1 MLDVL
6 SAVVKRCTFQD
17 AKNTGKDPCL
27 LGPPSLEFAPYSRVP
42 GSRIRKDGRQGTI
55 DQDPEFIDFL
65 QRLTEPVTRSNN
77 NDEGVEGI
85 DARPAKITTTPL
97 VEYLKE
103 KKANKAKEVATPKTT
118 KAQSKPDTKDS
129 KAEKIDPRKVS
140 IAKKEAQRS
149 PEKSKTEK
157 AAQDAV
163 KAVNKPVAALKGKS
177 EASEP
182 ASPSSKAPIGAPVT
196 VKRERERGS
205 ASAAARILQRD
216 LGLGPPRGDRR
227 TSRSANLTIKPA
239 GGVETGQKAM
249 PVPTS
254 PAIQSSNKLPEVTTP
269 TASTPV
275 QVATPSPKVAI
286 APPTGPRISKPHTPT
301 TQPVSRPVPAP
312 SGRPSRPSPSPTAG
326 ARSAFLKHANFSQ
339 GITEESL
346 YTAFGTF
353 GTVSRCE
360 IDRKKGFGYVDFED
374 AESLKKAI
382 TASPVKVGDKGGQV
396 VVLENKG
403 AKTKTRTSA
412 QQTAQG
418 SGKPPPQPQT
428 PPATPT
434 KPAEV
439 ASAPAA
445 LTVTATAAATAPR
458 GSHAPFRGGSQQN
471 GGRVGY
477 VGPPRGGFNRAAGR
491 GARANFRGRGI
502 FDNSRGGGQANGKST
517 GSTVATSPAPGPAS
531 EPTSAAAEAKVGGP
545 GE

>member
-17 AKNTGKDPCL
+17 AKNTGKDLCL

-77 NDEGVEGI
+77 IDEGVEGI
-85 DARPAKITTTPL
+85 DPRPAKITTTPL

-103 KKANKAKEVATPKTT
+103 KKANRAKEGATPKTA
-118 KAQSKPDTKDS
+118 KAQTKSDAKDA
-129 KAEKIDPRKVS
+129 KAEKIDPKKVS

-149 PEKSKTEK
+149 PEKARIEK

-163 KAVNKPVAALKGKS
+163 KVVNKPVAALKGKS

-182 ASPSSKAPIGAPVT
+182 VSPSSKAPISAPVT

-205 ASAAARILQRD
+205 ASAAAKILQRD
-216 LGLGPPRGDRR
+216 LGLGPARGDRR

-239 GGVETGQKAM
+239 GGVDTSQKAV

-254 PAIQSSNKLPEVTTP
+254 PAIQSSDKLPEVTTS
-269 TASTPV
+269 TTPV
-275 QVATPSPKVAI
+275 RAATPSPKVAI

-301 TQPVSRPVPAP
+301 TQPVSRPVSAP
-312 SGRPSRPSPSPTAG
+312 SGRPSRPPPSPSAG

-339 GITEESL
+339 GVTEESL
-346 YTAFGTF
+346 YTAFCTF

-360 IDRKKGFGYVDFED
+360 IDRKKGFGYVDFEE

-382 TASPVKVGDKGGQV
+382 AASPVRVGDKGGQV

-403 AKTKTRTSA
+403 AKTKGRTPVQQAA
-412 QQTAQG
+412 Q
-418 SGKPPPQPQT
+418 SGGKAPPQSQT

-434 KPAEV
+434 KPAEL
-439 ASAPAA
+439 AGAPAVLA
-445 LTVTATAAATAPR
+445 ATAAPR
-458 GSHAPFRGGSQQN
+458 GSHAPFRGGSQPN
-471 GGRVGY
+471 GGRGGY

-491 GARANFRGRGI
+491 GARANFRGRGT
-502 FDNSRGGGQANGKST
+502 FDSSRGGGQANGKST
-517 GSTVATSPAPGPAS
+517 SGAVATSPAPGPAS
-531 EPTSAAAEAKVGGP
+531 VATSAALEANASAP
-545 GE
+545 GQ